1 MVRGIDKFREFFT
14 GYEGNYV
21 IIGGTACEMHEEIYA
36 QTPRATKDIDIIL
49 IVEALSSDF
58 AAKFWEFVKTAGY
71 RQRNK
76 GTGNGECRHEYY
88 RFKEPGNPDF
98 PYQIELFSRNIG
110 VVKFPDD
117 AHITPIPVDD
127 DLSSL
132 SAILMDDDYYNY
144 TIEHSTLEEG
154 VSLDMDIIPPV
165 EGANMP
171 EVTPEQRAENN
182 RRMALEDSIRNAFI
196 TRQEYPVL
204 LYPMIDFIERNPAP
218 FSPNAFVPIPY
229 AARYNHIEIG
239 RAHV

>member
-88 RFKEPGNPDF
+88 RFKEPGNPD
-98 PYQIELFSRNIG
+98 SR
-110 VVKFPDD
+110 
-117 AHITPIPVDD
+117 
-127 DLSSL
+127 
-132 SAILMDDDYYNY
+132 
-144 TIEHSTLEEG
+144 
-154 VSLDMDIIPPV
+154 
-165 EGANMP
+165 
-171 EVTPEQRAENN
+171 
-182 RRMALEDSIRNAFI
+182 IR
-196 TRQEYPVL
+196 
-204 LYPMIDFIERNPAP
+204 
-218 FSPNAFVPIPY
+218 
-229 AARYNHIEIG
+229 
-239 RAHV
+239 

>member
-154 VSLDMDIIPPV
+154 VHI
-165 EGANMP
+165 ANIEKSYLSEM
-171 EVTPEQRAENN
+171 QGLFRNDRAEKQW
-182 RRMALEDSIRNAFI
+182 RTSGQQ
-196 TRQEYPVL
+196 TYRQAQ
-204 LYPMIDFIERNPAP
+204 ERCIPAGCHAC
-218 FSPNAFVPIPY
+218 SC
-229 AARYNHIEIG
+229 RHL
-239 RAHV
+239 RSS

>member
-127 DLSSL
+127 DLSWRC
-132 SAILMDDDYYNY
+132 
-144 TIEHSTLEEG
+144 
-154 VSLDMDIIPPV
+154 P
-165 EGANMP
+165 
-171 EVTPEQRAENN
+171 
-182 RRMALEDSIRNAFI
+182 RRMS
-196 TRQEYPVL
+196 
-204 LYPMIDFIERNPAP
+204 PAP
-218 FSPNAFVPIPY
+218 RPAAPVPRASPAGYFRPAPGK
-229 AARYNHIEIG
+229 A
-239 RAHV
+239 

>member
-88 RFKEPGNPDF
+88 RFKEPGKSGF
-98 PYQIELFSRNIG
+98 PVSDRTLFTKYRGCQIPGRC
-110 VVKFPDD
+110 P
-117 AHITPIPVDD
+117 HYP
-127 DLSSL
+127 
-132 SAILMDDDYYNY
+132 
-144 TIEHSTLEEG
+144 HSG
-154 VSLDMDIIPPV
+154 
-165 EGANMP
+165 
-171 EVTPEQRAENN
+171 
-182 RRMALEDSIRNAFI
+182 
-196 TRQEYPVL
+196 
-204 LYPMIDFIERNPAP
+204 
-218 FSPNAFVPIPY
+218 
-229 AARYNHIEIG
+229 
-239 RAHV
+239 

>member
-132 SAILMDDDYYNY
+132 SEMQGLFRND
-144 TIEHSTLEEG
+144 
-154 VSLDMDIIPPV
+154 
-165 EGANMP
+165 
-171 EVTPEQRAENN
+171 RAEKQW
-182 RRMALEDSIRNAFI
+182 RTSGQQ
-196 TRQEYPVL
+196 TYRQAQ
-204 LYPMIDFIERNPAP
+204 ERCIPAGCHAC
-218 FSPNAFVPIPY
+218 SC
-229 AARYNHIEIG
+229 RHL
-239 RAHV
+239 RSS

>member
-132 SAILMDDDYYNY
+132 SAILMDDA
-144 TIEHSTLEEG
+144 LEEIYFLQARQNRFVNNDCDLVNNCG
-154 VSLDMDIIPPV
+154 KTMWMSQNFFYHAAGSEASWEPV
-165 EGANMP
+165 LWEK
-171 EVTPEQRAENN
+171 VTAENS
-182 RRMALEDSIRNAFI
+182 DD
-196 TRQEYPVL
+196 V
-204 LYPMIDFIERNPAP
+204 
-218 FSPNAFVPIPY
+218 
-229 AARYNHIEIG
+229 IG
-239 RAHV
+239 CS

>member
-21 IIGGTACEMHEEIYA
+21 IIGGTACEMYEEIYA

-98 PYQIELFSRNIG
+98 PCSIFI
-110 VVKFPDD
+110 
-117 AHITPIPVDD
+117 
-127 DLSSL
+127 LSYI
-132 SAILMDDDYYNY
+132 SAIA
-144 TIEHSTLEEG
+144 SP
-154 VSLDMDIIPPV
+154 SV
-165 EGANMP
+165 EKNWSA
-171 EVTPEQRAENN
+171 
-182 RRMALEDSIRNAFI
+182 
-196 TRQEYPVL
+196 
-204 LYPMIDFIERNPAP
+204 DFIPYSSTSIFLNTCLA
-218 FSPNAFVPIPY
+218 FSILLSISISFVY
-229 AARYNHIEIG
+229 CG
-239 RAHV
+239 